1 VRVSTAFNK
10 MLGLAGAWVETV
22 EFCEAGIVVGLR
34 LRARSHRC
42 PCGRRGGGYDRRRR
56 RWRHLDLGACKLW
69 LEAEIWRVDCR
80 RCRAVRTEAV
90 PWARP
95 GARLSRDL
103 EDVIAWLC
111 QRTDKTSVCRLLRV
125 SWETVQEV
133 VMRVVSDHLTDSR
146 LDGIFHLGVD
156 EISYKRGH
164 QYLTVIADHDRGRVV
179 EVVEGRSGQ
188 ALQHFFDQL
197 GPQRCAQVKAISMD
211 MARIWREPCARS
223 IPQADICFDP
233 FHVIRLANVALDS
246 VYTESGRQHGTPVNG
261 RHWRKTRYALR
272 AGSERLDSD
281 HRHLLNQL
289 RRTRYALWRA
299 WELKERLRDLYRI
312 VEPDQAAAYFRAWC
326 RSASLSRLRPFQNLV
341 RFLRPHSERIVAA
354 VQHGLSN
361 SRLEGINAK
370 IRLINRR
377 GYGHPNP
384 HHLAAMIHLC
394 LGGIVIPLP
403 MKT

>member
-1 VRVSTAFNK
+1 MRVSTAFNK
-10 MLGLAGAWVETV
+10 MLDLSGAWVEKV
-22 EFCEAGIVVGLR
+22 EFCEAGIVVSLR
-34 LRARSHRC
+34 LRARSH

-80 RCRAVRTEAV
+80 RCGAVRTEAV

-133 VMRVVSDHLTDSR
+133 VMRVVADHLTDSR

-188 ALQHFFDQL
+188 ALQRFFDQL
-197 GPQRCAQVKAISMD
+197 GPERCAQVKAISMD

-233 FHVIRLANVALDS
+233 FHVIRVRHEALCYPVGCKDPPVACRSRPFEAGGSL
-246 VYTESGRQHGTPVNG
+246 TLEMQG
-261 RHWRKTRYALR
+261 R
-272 AGSERLDSD
+272 AGSSPDKAG
-281 HRHLLNQL
+281 
-289 RRTRYALWRA
+289 TGG
-299 WELKERLRDLYRI
+299 YR
-312 VEPDQAAAYFRAWC
+312 QT
-326 RSASLSRLRPFQNLV
+326 V
-341 RFLRPHSERIVAA
+341 RVRQVRQKGVTNE
-354 VQHGLSN
+354 
-361 SRLEGINAK
+361 
-370 IRLINRR
+370 
-377 GYGHPNP
+377 
-384 HHLAAMIHLC
+384 
-394 LGGIVIPLP
+394 
-403 MKT
+403 